1 MGQNTS
7 RLRRSPQNE
16 VATQQQTAITNAAIT
31 NAAAG
36 ASTDDTHSDNT
47 ATPVENGTTASQRS
61 SVRRSI
67 LNVLKPRSRVGSTAA
82 NPENSRKSWRRWSK
96 APPLDFN
103 PRLPASS
110 LSATDLS
117 SSSATAG
124 PSTPRSDNGK
134 QPEQPEADD
143 ELQEERGWPD
153 DSAEAPSGSR
163 PVAAGEEGVNADEE
177 EGQEEEQVAI
187 VPEEVE
193 SLHEP
198 EVPTTTAETTV
209 TNDPPLPPPI
219 VAPTTPAQQPSTPAA
234 RQQFP
239 PPGTLVVVQGIV
251 HTTDVARTPTQSQ
264 PAENNNN
271 LAPPPT
277 TNTER
282 SSSRTRNRLSTLLR
296 PSTAPSDSPTPSTPE
311 SGTSVDTAL
320 TTPDM
325 NEPAADSSSLPPP
338 QPSTTDPEADRVP
351 TISSSSIDVLGTLLR
366 YVTNDQKSASI

>member
-16 VATQQQTAITNAAIT
+16 VATQQQTAITNPAIT

-47 ATPVENGTTASQRS
+47 PTPVENGTTASQRS
-61 SVRRSI
+61 SVRRSF
-67 LNVLKPRSRVGSTAA
+67 LNLVKPRSRVGSTAT
-82 NPENSRKSWRRWSK
+82 NTENSRRSWRRWSK
-96 APPLDFN
+96 APPPDFN
-103 PRLPASS
+103 PTLPPSS

-124 PSTPRSDNGK
+124 PSTPRSENGK
-134 QPEQPEADD
+134 QPERPEADD
-143 ELQEERGWPD
+143 ESQEERGWPD

-163 PVAAGEEGVNADEE
+163 PVAAGEEGVTAEE
-177 EGQEEEQVAI
+177 EDREEEQVVI

-198 EVPTTTAETTV
+198 EVPITTAETTV
-209 TNDPPLPPPI
+209 TNDPPLPPPT
-219 VAPTTPAQQPSTPAA
+219 VAPTTSAQQPSTPAA

-251 HTTDVARTPTQSQ
+251 HTTDVARTPTPSQ

-296 PSTAPSDSPTPSTPE
+296 PSAAPSDSPTPSTPE

-325 NEPAADSSSLPPP
+325 NEPAADSSSVSPP